1 MITGDRVE
9 TALNIGKNCGL
20 VNPKNNIIDLTKKT
34 LTK

>member
-20 VNPKNNIIDLTKKT
+20 VSSKNEIINLTKIS